1 MGQLKACEVYLTVLK
16 LWKTRVTSHGL
27 EAMENMFRVACWQCE
42 NEETSSR
49 DNKVYC
55 ATEKMAAILDFY
67 SIKNKLG
74 SNYEGHPASHWLEL

>member
-1 MGQLKACEVYLTVLK
+1 
-16 LWKTRVTSHGL
+16 
-27 EAMENMFRVACWQCE
+27 MFRVACWQCE

-67 SIKNKLG
+67 SHKKNKLG